1 VNLGDYFRIFLQ
13 MFVEPAQGFRTAFA
27 KPTVSVLMPLGIV
40 VIGTTI
46 LNAYYYY
53 HVDITWLGNLLTE
66 NLSPAQRKVVSG
78 LFSPSHLLLVS
89 FISVLIV
96 PACVD
101 AVRAFVFS
109 VVLKLMAKPTDYS
122 SLFKICAWAA
132 MPLTLV
138 LPAGILNMYLSG
150 DHVAPSDLNPVSLN
164 HLLFNLSPTDPWA
177 QFFTTLTLVGFWE
190 IGLHAVG
197 LRTRTGISTRAAIL
211 LAIVPVVVVYAVW
224 ALVIIARS
232 GT

>member
-1 VNLGDYFRIFLQ
+1 MGDYFRIFTQ
-13 MFVEPAQGFRTAFA
+13 MFVDPAQGFRSAFA
-27 KPTVSVLMPLGIV
+27 KPTISVLVPLAIV

-53 HVDITWLGNLLTE
+53 HVDVAWLGNLLTE
-66 NLSPAQRKVVSG
+66 NLSAAQRKSVSG
-78 LFSPSHLLLVS
+78 LFSPGHLLLVS

-101 AVRAFVFS
+101 AIRAFVFS
-109 VVLKLMAKPTDYS
+109 VVLKLMAKPTDYA

-138 LPAGILNMYLSG
+138 LPAGMLNMYLSG

-164 HLLFNLSPTDPWA
+164 HLLFNLAPASPWA

-197 LRTRTGISTRAAIL
+197 LKTRAGISTRAAIL
-211 LAIVPVVVVYAVW
+211 LAVVPVLVVYAAW
-224 ALVIIARS
+224 ALIIIARS